1 MAEAEIDQR
10 FQQTAKL
17 RRFDVFAL
25 VRLSLGEGVL
35 GLSIPWSDV
44 LMRSVAVGLLM
55 ACVCATPAYAQS
67 WAKGLFPV
75 TSHDFGTVARAA
87 KTEFR
92 FPVQNNLGQELHIA
106 SVRASC
112 GCTTPIVE
120 TETIKAG
127 ETGYIT
133 ARFNT
138 GSFFGQRSATLT
150 VVIDRPRYAEVQVS
164 VKGYVRTDVV
174 FNPGEVNFG
183 TIEAGEPQT
192 KKVALEYAG
201 RSDWQ
206 ITNVRSP
213 SEFISAEVKEA
224 NRGNGRVSYE
234 LEVSIKEGAPVG
246 PLQNELILETNDRRL
261 KSVALRYT
269 ADVQPVLS
277 VSPQIVDLKDIAPG
291 ASVQQRI
298 VVRGA
303 KPFRIT
309 GITLEGFT
317 IDYQASDEP
326 KAVHLIPVTITAGD
340 EVTGNSAALVIKTD
354 LPGDVMTEVEA
365 TYNASSTK
373 E

>member
-1 MAEAEIDQR
+1 
-10 FQQTAKL
+10 
-17 RRFDVFAL
+17 
-25 VRLSLGEGVL
+25 
-35 GLSIPWSDV
+35 
-44 LMRSVAVGLLM
+44 MRSVAVGLLM
-55 ACVCATPAYAQS
+55 ACVCASPAYAQS

-75 TSHDFGTVARAA
+75 TSHDFGTVAKAA
-87 KTEFR
+87 KTEYR
-92 FPVQNNLGQELHIA
+92 FPIQNNLGQEIHIA

-120 TETIKAG
+120 TETIKGG
-127 ETGYIT
+127 ETGYVT

-150 VVIDRPRYAEVQVS
+150 VVIDRPRYAEVQVT

-192 KKVALEYAG
+192 KTVALEYAG
-201 RSDWQ
+201 RSDWR

-234 LEVSIKEGAPVG
+234 LEVSVKEGAPVG
-246 PLQNELILETNDRRL
+246 PLQNELILETNDQRL

-269 ADVQPVLS
+269 ADVQPLLS
-277 VSPQIVDLKDIAPG
+277 VSPKNVDLKDIAPG
-291 ASVQQRI
+291 ESIQQRI

-303 KPFRIT
+303 KPFRVT
-309 GITLEGFT
+309 GITLDGFT
-317 IDYQASDEP
+317 IDYQSSDEA
-326 KAVHLIPVTITAGD
+326 KAMHLIPVTITAGK
-340 EVTGNSAALVIKTD
+340 EVLGNSSSLIIKTD
-354 LPGDVMTEVEA
+354 LPGDGIVEVEA
-365 TYNASSTK
+365 NYNVNADN

>member
-1 MAEAEIDQR
+1 MDAIAPGELQP
-10 FQQTAKL
+10 
-17 RRFDVFAL
+17 
-25 VRLSLGEGVL
+25 LSFGEGVL
-35 GLSIPWSDV
+35 GLSIQWSDF
-44 LMRSVAVGLLM
+44 LMRSVAVVSLM
-55 ACVCATPAYAQS
+55 ACFFATPAFAQS

-75 TSHDFGTVARAA
+75 TSHDFGTVAKAA
-87 KTEFR
+87 KTEYR
-92 FPVQNNLGQELHIA
+92 FPVQNNLGQDIHIA

-120 TETIKAG
+120 NDTIKPG
-127 ETGYIT
+127 ETGYVT

-183 TIEAGEPQT
+183 TIEAGEPQS

-201 RSDWQ
+201 RSDWK

-213 SEFISAEVKEA
+213 SEFISAEVKES

-234 LEVSIKEGAPVG
+234 LEVSVKEGAPVG
-246 PLQNELILETNDRRL
+246 PLQNELILETNDQRL
-261 KSVALRYT
+261 KSVALRYS
-269 ADVQPVLS
+269 ADVQPLLS
-277 VSPQIVDLKDIAPG
+277 VSPKNVDLKEVTPG
-291 ASVQQRI
+291 MSIQQRI

-303 KPFRIT
+303 KPFRVT

-317 IDYQASDEP
+317 IDYQTSDEA
-326 KAVHLIPVTITAGD
+326 KAVHLIPVTITAGK
-340 EVTGNSAALVIKTD
+340 EVMGNASSLVIKTD
-354 LPGDVMTEVEA
+354 LPGDAMAEVEA
-365 TYNASSTK
+365 TYNLSSSEK
-373 E
+373 

>member
-1 MAEAEIDQR
+1 
-10 FQQTAKL
+10 
-17 RRFDVFAL
+17 
-25 VRLSLGEGVL
+25 
-35 GLSIPWSDV
+35 
-44 LMRSVAVGLLM
+44 MRSIAVGLLM
-55 ACVCATPAYAQS
+55 ACVFASPAYAQS

-75 TSHDFGTVARAA
+75 TSHDFGTVAKAA
-87 KTEFR
+87 KTEYR
-92 FPVQNNLGQELHIA
+92 FPIQNNLQQELHIA

-120 TETIKAG
+120 TETIKPG

-150 VVIDRPRYAEVQVS
+150 VVIDRPRYAEVQVN

-192 KKVALEYAG
+192 KTVALEYAG
-201 RSDWQ
+201 RSDWK
-206 ITNVRSP
+206 ITNVRTP
-213 SEFISAEVKEA
+213 SEFITAEVKES
-224 NRGNGRVSYE
+224 NRGKGRVSYE
-234 LEVSIKEGAPVG
+234 LEVSVKEGAPVG
-246 PLQNELILETNDRRL
+246 PLQNELILETNDQRI

-269 ADVQPVLS
+269 ADIQPLLS
-277 VSPQIVDLKDIAPG
+277 VSPKTIDLKDIAPG

-303 KPFRIT
+303 KPFKIT
-309 GITLEGFT
+309 SITLDGFA
-317 IDYQASDEP
+317 IDYQGTEEA
-326 KAVHLIPVTITAGD
+326 KAVHLIPVTITAGK
-340 EVTGNSAALVIKTD
+340 EVMGNGSALVIKTD
-354 LPGDVMTEVEA
+354 LPGEPSAEVE
-365 TYNASSTK
+365 TSYSLQNTN